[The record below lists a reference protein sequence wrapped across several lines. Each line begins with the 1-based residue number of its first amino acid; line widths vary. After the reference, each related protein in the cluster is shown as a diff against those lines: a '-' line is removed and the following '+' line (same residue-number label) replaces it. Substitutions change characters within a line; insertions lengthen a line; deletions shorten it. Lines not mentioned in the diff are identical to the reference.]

1 MTAKKDRPVQ
11 EQRRKRGP
19 RFTTED
25 RQATERRLIDAAVE
39 LLRQKGLDALSFPR
53 LAEWEGVD
61 VTATAPLHYFGSR
74 VGLLGAIAERGFHDL
89 ATKLTTLER
98 ESSHSSAT
106 VVQLAVAYAKYA
118 LNNRHLYRA
127 IHEGRLWRAVTEP
140 PTGQAAAKQRDWTT
154 AAKEARDDAFDVFV
168 RAIEK
173 ARLKADDSEMA
184 ARMITCL
191 VDGYLFQALEEQV
204 DARHT
209 IAKKLED
216 VERMVTVAVRGLTV

>member
-39 LLRQKGLDALSFPR
+39 LLKQKGLDALSFPR

-61 VTATAPLHYFGSR
+61 ITATAPLHYFGSR
-74 VGLLGAIAERGFHDL
+74 VGLLGAIAERGFRDL
-89 ATKLTTLER
+89 AKRLTTLER
-98 ESSHSSAT
+98 ESSDSGAA

-127 IHEGRLWRAVTEP
+127 IHEGSLWRAVTAP
-140 PTGQAAAKQRDWTT
+140 PTDRAAAKQRVWTT
-154 AAKEARDDAFDVFV
+154 AAKEARNDAFDVFA
-168 RAIEK
+168 RAIRDTG
-173 ARLKADDSEMA
+173 ARVV
-184 ARMITCL
+184 TCL

-216 VERMVTVAVRGLTV
+216 VERMVRVAVRGLTV